1 MEMINLFRIIAV
13 GAAPPANRV
22 IGQTDR

>member
-13 GAAPPANRV
+13 GAAPPVNRV
-22 IGQTDR
+22 IGRTGR